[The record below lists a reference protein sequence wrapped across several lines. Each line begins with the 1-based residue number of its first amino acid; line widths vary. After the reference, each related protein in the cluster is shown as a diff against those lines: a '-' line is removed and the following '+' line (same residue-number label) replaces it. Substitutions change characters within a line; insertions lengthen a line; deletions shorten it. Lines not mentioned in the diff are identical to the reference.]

1 MRTISI
7 IEIMNDY
14 LGKTAKFSKTLTET
28 DLYLYAGITGDLN
41 PVHVNEEYAKTT
53 KFKKR
58 IAHGLLTASY
68 ICMPLGM
75 YLPGPGTIQIS
86 QFLEFLKP
94 VYIGDTINVH
104 LEVVEILEK
113 GRIKIRTLLTNQNE
127 EIVIDGY
134 AIVLPPKN

>member
-1 MRTISI
+1 M
-7 IEIMNDY
+7 EEY
-14 LGKTAKFSKTLTET
+14 LGKTAQFSKTLGET

-41 PVHVNEEYAKTT
+41 PVHVDEEYAKTT

-86 QFLEFLKP
+86 QFLEFKRP
-94 VYIGDTINVH
+94 VYIGDTITVR
-104 LEVVEILEK
+104 LEVTKVLEK
-113 GRIKIRTLLTNQNE
+113 GRLEIRTLLTNQHT

-134 AIVLPPKN
+134 AIVLPPKKNHNEI

>member
-1 MRTISI
+1 MI
-7 IEIMNDY
+7 DY
-14 LGKTAKFSKTLTET
+14 LGKTAHFSKTLSET

-41 PVHVNEEYAKTT
+41 PVHVDEEYAKKT
-53 KFKKR
+53 KFKRR

-94 VYIGDTINVH
+94 VYIGDTITVN
-104 LEVVEILEK
+104 LEVTEILEK
-113 GRIKIRTLLTNQNE
+113 GRIKIRTLLKNQDS
-127 EIVIDGY
+127 EIVLDGF
-134 AIVLPPKN
+134 AIVLPPKINE

>member
-1 MRTISI
+1 MI
-7 IEIMNDY
+7 DY
-14 LGKTAKFSKTLTET
+14 LGKTAHFSKTLSET

-41 PVHVNEEYAKTT
+41 PVHVDEESAKKT

-94 VYIGDTINVH
+94 VYIGDTITVN
-104 LEVVEILEK
+104 LEVTEILEK
-113 GRIKIRTLLTNQNE
+113 GRIKIRTLLKNQDG
-127 EIVIDGY
+127 EIVLDGF
-134 AIVLPPKN
+134 AIVLPPKINE

>member
-1 MRTISI
+1 
-7 IEIMNDY
+7 MNNY
-14 LGKTAKFSKTLTET
+14 LGKTAHFSKTLSET

-41 PVHVNEEYAKTT
+41 PVHVDEEYAKKT

-86 QFLEFLKP
+86 QFLDFVRP
-94 VYIGDTINVH
+94 VYIGDTISVH
-104 LEVVEILEK
+104 LEVTEILEK
-113 GRIKIRTLLTNQNE
+113 GRLKIRTLLKNQNE

-134 AIVLPPKN
+134 AIVIPPRKTDHEIQ

>member
-1 MRTISI
+1 MI
-7 IEIMNDY
+7 DY
-14 LGKTAKFSKTLTET
+14 LGKTAHFSKTLSET

-41 PVHVNEEYAKTT
+41 PVHVDEEYAKKT
-53 KFKKR
+53 KFKRR

-94 VYIGDTINVH
+94 VYIGDTITVN
-104 LEVVEILEK
+104 LEVTEILEK
-113 GRIKIRTLLTNQNE
+113 GRIKIRTLLKNQDGK
-127 EIVIDGY
+127 IVLDGF
-134 AIVLPPKN
+134 AIVLPPKINE

>member
-1 MRTISI
+1 MT
-7 IEIMNDY
+7 EY
-14 LGKTAKFSKTLTET
+14 LGKTTQFSKTLSET

-41 PVHVNEEYAKTT
+41 PVHVDEEYAKKT

-86 QFLEFLKP
+86 QLLEFLKP

-104 LEVVEILEK
+104 LEVTEILEK
-113 GRIKIRTLLTNQNE
+113 GRLKIRTLLKNQHNE
-127 EIVIDGY
+127 TVIDGY
-134 AIVLPPKN
+134 AIVIPPKN

>member
-1 MRTISI
+1 
-7 IEIMNDY
+7 MNNY
-14 LGKTAKFSKTLTET
+14 LGKTAHFSKTLSET

-41 PVHVNEEYAKTT
+41 PVHVDEEYAKNT

-86 QFLEFLKP
+86 QFLEFMRP
-94 VYIGDTINVH
+94 VYIGDTISVN
-104 LEVVEILEK
+104 LEVTEILEK
-113 GRIKIRTLLTNQNE
+113 GRIKIRPLLKNQNNE
-127 EIVIDGY
+127 TVIDGY
-134 AIVLPPKN
+134 AIVIPPRKTDHEIQ

>member
-1 MRTISI
+1 MI
-7 IEIMNDY
+7 DY
-14 LGKTAKFSKTLTET
+14 LGKTAHFSKTLSET

-41 PVHVNEEYAKTT
+41 PVHVDEEYAKKT

-94 VYIGDTINVH
+94 VYIGDTITVN
-104 LEVVEILEK
+104 LEVTEILEK
-113 GRIKIRTLLTNQNE
+113 GRIKIRTLLKNQDGDLA
-127 EIVIDGY
+127 IDGF
-134 AIVLPPKN
+134 AIVLPPKTN

>member
-1 MRTISI
+1 MI
-7 IEIMNDY
+7 DY
-14 LGKTAKFSKTLTET
+14 LGKTAHFSKTLSET

-41 PVHVNEEYAKTT
+41 PVHVDEEYAKKT

-94 VYIGDTINVH
+94 VYIGDTITVN
-104 LEVVEILEK
+104 LEVTEILEK
-113 GRIKIRTLLTNQNE
+113 GRIKIRTLLKNQDGDL
-127 EIVIDGY
+127 VIDGF
-134 AIVLPPKN
+134 AIVLPPKTNQ

>member
-1 MRTISI
+1 MI
-7 IEIMNDY
+7 DY
-14 LGKTAKFSKTLTET
+14 LGKTAHFSKTLSET

-41 PVHVNEEYAKTT
+41 PVHVDEEYAKKT
-53 KFKKR
+53 KFKRR

-94 VYIGDTINVH
+94 VYIGDTITVN
-104 LEVVEILEK
+104 LEVTEILEK
-113 GRIKIRTLLTNQNE
+113 GRIKIRTLLKNQDS
-127 EIVIDGY
+127 EIVLDGF
-134 AIVLPPKN
+134 AIVLPPKTN

>member
-1 MRTISI
+1 MI
-7 IEIMNDY
+7 DY
-14 LGKTAKFSKTLTET
+14 LGKTAHFSKTLSET

-41 PVHVNEEYAKTT
+41 PVHVDEEYAKKT

-94 VYIGDTINVH
+94 VYIGDTISVN
-104 LEVVEILEK
+104 LEVTEILEK
-113 GRIKIRTLLTNQNE
+113 GRIKIRTLLKNQDS
-127 EIVIDGY
+127 EIVLDGF
-134 AIVLPPKN
+134 AIVLPPKINQ

>member
-1 MRTISI
+1 
-7 IEIMNDY
+7 MNNY
-14 LGKTAKFSKTLTET
+14 LGKTAHFSKTLSET

-41 PVHVNEEYAKTT
+41 PVHVDEEYAKNT

-86 QFLEFLKP
+86 QFLEFMRP
-94 VYIGDTINVH
+94 VYIGDTISVN
-104 LEVVEILEK
+104 LEVTEILEK
-113 GRIKIRTLLTNQNE
+113 GRIKIRTLLKNQNNE
-127 EIVIDGY
+127 TVIDGY
-134 AIVLPPKN
+134 AIVIPPRKTDHEIQ

>member
-1 MRTISI
+1 MI
-7 IEIMNDY
+7 DY
-14 LGKTAKFSKTLTET
+14 LGKTAHFSKTLSET

-41 PVHVNEEYAKTT
+41 PVHVDEEYAKKT
-53 KFKKR
+53 KFKRR

-94 VYIGDTINVH
+94 VYIGDTITVN
-104 LEVVEILEK
+104 LEVTEILEK
-113 GRIKIRTLLTNQNE
+113 GRIKIRTLLKNQDG
-127 EIVIDGY
+127 EIVLDGF
-134 AIVLPPKN
+134 AIVLPPKINE

>member
-1 MRTISI
+1 MI
-7 IEIMNDY
+7 DY
-14 LGKTAKFSKTLTET
+14 LGKNAHFSKTLSET

-41 PVHVNEEYAKTT
+41 PVHVDEEYAKKT

-94 VYIGDTINVH
+94 VYIGDTITVN
-104 LEVVEILEK
+104 LEVTEILEK
-113 GRIKIRTLLTNQNE
+113 GRIKIRTLLKNQDGDL
-127 EIVIDGY
+127 VIDGF
-134 AIVLPPKN
+134 AIVLPPKNKLVI

>member
-1 MRTISI
+1 MI
-7 IEIMNDY
+7 DY
-14 LGKTAKFSKTLTET
+14 LGKTAHFSKTLSET

-41 PVHVNEEYAKTT
+41 PVHVDEEYAKKT

-75 YLPGPGTIQIS
+75 YLPGLGTIQIS

-94 VYIGDTINVH
+94 VYIGDTITVN
-104 LEVVEILEK
+104 LEVTEILEK
-113 GRIKIRTLLTNQNE
+113 GRIKIRTLLKNQDG
-127 EIVIDGY
+127 EIVLDGF
-134 AIVLPPKN
+134 AIVLPPKINE

>member
-1 MRTISI
+1 
-7 IEIMNDY
+7 MNDY
-14 LGKTAKFSKTLTET
+14 LGKTAHFSKTLSET

-41 PVHVNEEYAKTT
+41 PVHVDEEYAKKT

-86 QFLEFLKP
+86 QFLEFLYP
-94 VYIGDTINVH
+94 VYIGDTISVN
-104 LEVVEILEK
+104 LEVTEVLEK
-113 GRIKIRTLLTNQNE
+113 GRLRIRTILKNQNDDT
-127 EIVIDGY
+127 VIDGY

>member
-1 MRTISI
+1 MI
-7 IEIMNDY
+7 DY
-14 LGKTAKFSKTLTET
+14 LGKTAHFSKTLSET

-41 PVHVNEEYAKTT
+41 PVHVDEEYAKKT
-53 KFKKR
+53 KFKRR

-94 VYIGDTINVH
+94 VYIGDTITVN
-104 LEVVEILEK
+104 LEVTEILEK
-113 GRIKIRTLLTNQNE
+113 GRIKIRTLLKNQDS
-127 EIVIDGY
+127 EIVLDGF
-134 AIVLPPKN
+134 AIVLPPKINQ

>member
-1 MRTISI
+1 MI
-7 IEIMNDY
+7 DY
-14 LGKTAKFSKTLTET
+14 LGKTAHFSKTLSET

-41 PVHVNEEYAKTT
+41 PVHVDEEYAKKT

-94 VYIGDTINVH
+94 VYIGDTITVN
-104 LEVVEILEK
+104 LEVTEILEK
-113 GRIKIRTLLTNQNE
+113 GRIKIRTLLKNQDG
-127 EIVIDGY
+127 EIVLDGF
-134 AIVLPPKN
+134 AIVLPPKINE

>member
-1 MRTISI
+1 MI
-7 IEIMNDY
+7 DY
-14 LGKTAKFSKTLTET
+14 LGKTAHFSKTLSET

-41 PVHVNEEYAKTT
+41 PVHVDEEYAKKT
-53 KFKKR
+53 KFKRR

-94 VYIGDTINVH
+94 VYIGDTITVN
-104 LEVVEILEK
+104 LEVTEILEI
-113 GRIKIRTLLTNQNE
+113 GRIKIRTLLKNQDGK
-127 EIVIDGY
+127 IVLDGF
-134 AIVLPPKN
+134 AIVLPPKINE

>member
-1 MRTISI
+1 MI
-7 IEIMNDY
+7 DY
-14 LGKTAKFSKTLTET
+14 LGKTAHFSKTLSET

-41 PVHVNEEYAKTT
+41 PVHVDEEYAKKT

-94 VYIGDTINVH
+94 VYIGDTITVN
-104 LEVVEILEK
+104 LEVTEILEK
-113 GRIKIRTLLTNQNE
+113 GRIKIRTLLKNQDGDL
-127 EIVIDGY
+127 VIDGF
-134 AIVLPPKN
+134 AIVLPPKINQ

>member
-1 MRTISI
+1 MI
-7 IEIMNDY
+7 DY
-14 LGKTAKFSKTLTET
+14 LGKTAHFSKTLSET

-41 PVHVNEEYAKTT
+41 PVHVDEEYAKKT

-94 VYIGDTINVH
+94 VYIGDTITVN
-104 LEVVEILEK
+104 LEVTEILEK
-113 GRIKIRTLLTNQNE
+113 GRIKIRTLLKNQDGDL
-127 EIVIDGY
+127 VIDGF
-134 AIVLPPKN
+134 AIVLPPKTN